1 MALLADHIA
10 KIKNDQQGVYDS
22 PPWKI
27 SKKSECTHVAKHAL
41 LHPLYIST
49 ALPTPQVRAMAWV
62 ASPQDC
68 VLVVWVGVLKLHLSI
83 LRVSAVLSS
92 DVDAGDDEA
101 GFPGPEPVP

>member
-1 MALLADHIA
+1 
-10 KIKNDQQGVYDS
+10 
-22 PPWKI
+22 
-27 SKKSECTHVAKHAL
+27 
-41 LHPLYIST
+41 
-49 ALPTPQVRAMAWV
+49 MAWV

-101 GFPGPEPVP
+101 SFPGPEPVP